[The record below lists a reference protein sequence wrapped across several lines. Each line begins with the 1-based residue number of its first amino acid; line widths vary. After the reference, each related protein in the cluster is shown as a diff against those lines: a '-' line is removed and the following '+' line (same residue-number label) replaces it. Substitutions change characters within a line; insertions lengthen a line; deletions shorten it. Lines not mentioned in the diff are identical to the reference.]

1 MSFPEPSDVGPAV
14 GGNLPVSESDRN
26 KVVTLLES
34 AFAEGRITTIEHA
47 ERMQAAADAETFDD
61 LVPLTRDLVAL
72 DAPSAPSPSWSQAPG
87 QAGAEPELIVTLFG
101 GTERRGRWQPRR
113 NLSVL
118 NLFGGTVLDLREA
131 TFTDNACE
139 INVFCLFGGIDVL
152 VPEGIDL
159 ENRTLAIFGGASA
172 KVTSP
177 PAPGAPKVVVRGF
190 VGFGG
195 VDARVKR
202 LKKKDA

>member
-1 MSFPEPSDVGPAV
+1 MSFPEPSDVGPAA
-14 GGNLPVSESDRN
+14 GGNLPVSENDRS

-34 AFAEGRITTIEHA
+34 AYAEGRITTAEHA

-72 DAPSAPSPSWSQAPG
+72 DAPSSPSPSWSQAPG
-87 QAGAEPELIVTLFG
+87 QGGAEPELIVTLIG
-101 GTERRGRWQPRR
+101 STERRGRWQPRR
-113 NLSVL
+113 NISVL
-118 NLFGGTVLDLREA
+118 NLFGGTVIDLREA
-131 TFTDNACE
+131 TFTDNTCE

-152 VPEGIDL
+152 VPEGTDI
-159 ENRTLAIFGGASA
+159 ENRALAIFGGAGA
-172 KVTSP
+172 KVTGS

-195 VDARVKR
+195 VDARMKR
-202 LKKKDA
+202 PKQKTD